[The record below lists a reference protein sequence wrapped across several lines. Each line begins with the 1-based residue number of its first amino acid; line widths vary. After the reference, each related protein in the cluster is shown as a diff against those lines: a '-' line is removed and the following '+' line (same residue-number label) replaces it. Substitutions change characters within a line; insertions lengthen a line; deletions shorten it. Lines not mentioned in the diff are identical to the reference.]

1 MSDKEQNLKEIIKQ
15 EFIKCCQ
22 DPVHFMKK
30 YCWIQHPKRGRIM
43 FHLFPFQEKTLN
55 VFKDHDYSIILKS
68 RQLGISTLSAGFALW
83 LMLFHKDKNVL
94 CIATK
99 QDTAKNLVDKVQ
111 FMYDNLPSWLKEKTI
126 EKNKLSMKLANG
138 SKIKAVSAAGDSGRS
153 EAVSLLLI
161 DEAAFIDSAEDIW
174 ASAQQTLASGGKAI
188 VLSTPNGTGNWFH
201 KVWGGAELKENNF
214 IPIRLPWY
222 VHPERNEEWR
232 KKQEELLGARMAAQ
246 ECDCDFATSGHTF
259 FLPEYIDFYE
269 KTYIIN
275 PIEQRGFDKNL
286 WIWDYVDY
294 SKQYMILADV
304 ARGDGEDFSTIHVMD
319 IETNTQVAEYK
330 GQLPPKEF
338 ALLLIGVATEY
349 NYGLIVVENS
359 TIGWGVLDVLIE
371 RGYSNLYYSS
381 KRDTLSADSFFNP
394 YDDPSDLVPGFT
406 NSLKTRPVITNKMN
420 EYVMDKSVVFRSK
433 RLLSEMKTFIWKN
446 GRPEAQSGYNDDLII
461 PMAIGLHLRDTA
473 LRFKQNSVEQSRA
486 ALSGIQSTKNNYVGS
501 YMSNGVPNPYQVNTG
516 KGIEDF
522 RWLLNK

>member
-1 MSDKEQNLKEIIKQ
+1 
-15 EFIKCCQ
+15 
-22 DPVHFMKK
+22 
-30 YCWIQHPKRGRIM
+30 M

-201 KVWGGAELKENNF
+201 KVWCGAELKENNF

-246 ECDCDFATSGHTF
+246 ECFSGNTIIYTISGPKFIKDIKIGDKVLSHDGSYNSVIRTMSSISDNVYSLKSGLNNINKYVTGNHPFLNEENNWETITS
-259 FLPEYIDFYE
+259 LDSS
-269 KTYIIN
+269 
-275 PIEQRGFDKNL
+275 KNL
-286 WIWDYVDY
+286 I
-294 SKQYMILADV
+294 
-304 ARGDGEDFSTIHVMD
+304 
-319 IETNTQVAEYK
+319 
-330 GQLPPKEF
+330 
-338 ALLLIGVATEY
+338 
-349 NYGLIVVENS
+349 
-359 TIGWGVLDVLIE
+359 
-371 RGYSNLYYSS
+371 
-381 KRDTLSADSFFNP
+381 
-394 YDDPSDLVPGFT
+394 
-406 NSLKTRPVITNKMN
+406 SLFP
-420 EYVMDKSVVFRSK
+420 
-433 RLLSEMKTFIWKN
+433 
-446 GRPEAQSGYNDDLII
+446 
-461 PMAIGLHLRDTA
+461 
-473 LRFKQNSVEQSRA
+473 NSV
-486 ALSGIQSTKNNYVGS
+486 NNFDRNKKTIDLLEFVKANNPS
-501 YMSNGVPNPYQVNTG
+501 YFPIKSDESH
-516 KGIEDF
+516 I
-522 RWLLNK
+522 WLT